1 MSKIDYFDT
10 LVRISELTEM
20 AVILASDRSGEKNVS
35 DVAAK
40 LREECDRLVFEL
52 EDSLF
57 ADFLPP
63 LERNSIAA
71 CAHSLSRVIEKA
83 NDLSLYQESAKA
95 PIGYKNAEC
104 LACIKLAEELK
115 KYTSALKTIRKPTEK
130 PDIEGFRRI
139 LDEGRIANKSLVKK
153 MRHGTLPS
161 SAMSI
166 SILTSRLRFEL
177 SRAFDDIIEIMLNN
191 I

>member
-10 LVRISELTEM
+10 LVKISELSERS
-20 AVILASDRSGEKNVS
+20 VVLASDSGCEKNAS
-35 DVAAK
+35 ATSAK
-40 LREECDRLVFEL
+40 LRDECDSLVFEL
-52 EDSLF
+52 EKSLF
-57 ADFLPP
+57 EDFLPP

-95 PIGYKNAEC
+95 PLGYKNEEC
-104 LACIKLAEELK
+104 IVCIKLAAELK
-115 KYTSALKTIRKPTEK
+115 KHTTILKTIRKPSET
-130 PDIEGFRRI
+130 PDIAGFRKI
-139 LDEGRIANKSLVKK
+139 LDEGRAANKSFIKK
-153 MRHGTLPS
+153 MRHGTLPP
-161 SAMSI
+161 SAMRI

>member
-10 LVRISELTEM
+10 LVRISELSEKS
-20 AVILASDRSGEKNVS
+20 VILASDSSCNKNIS
-35 DVAAK
+35 SVAAE
-40 LREECDRLVFEL
+40 LREECDHLDFEL

-71 CAHSLSRVIEKA
+71 CAHSLSRIIEKA
-83 NDLSLYQESAKA
+83 NDLSIYQESTKA
-95 PIGYKNAEC
+95 PLGYKNEEC
-104 LACIKLAEELK
+104 IVCVKLAAELK
-115 KYTSALKTIRKPTEK
+115 KHTSALKTIRKPTGT

-139 LDEGRIANKSLVKK
+139 LDEGRSANKSFIKK
-153 MRHGTLPS
+153 IRHGTLPT
-161 SAMSI
+161 SAMRI

-177 SRAFDDIIEIMLNN
+177 SRAFDDIIEIMLGN